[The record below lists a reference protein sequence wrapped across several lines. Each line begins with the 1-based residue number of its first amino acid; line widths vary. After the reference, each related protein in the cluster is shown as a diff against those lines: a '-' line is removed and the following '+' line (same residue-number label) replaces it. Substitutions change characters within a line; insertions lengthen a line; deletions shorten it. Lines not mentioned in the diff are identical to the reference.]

1 MAGVDCGN
9 SRLRHFV
16 GSNMEELPKYQREDG
31 TTVYMSPTLAGT
43 ELHPH
48 KARIRPE
55 AVPLSKNF
63 QMFVTAV
70 KTI

>member
-1 MAGVDCGN
+1 MWIAVIHVSDTSWVLN
-9 SRLRHFV
+9 RK
-16 GSNMEELPKYQREDG
+16 ELPKYQKEDG
-31 TTVYMSPTLAGT
+31 TTVSVSPTLAGT